1 MRKRSRIAR
10 SMAALAI
17 AAGAMFIGA
26 PTATAASCQ
35 TNPDVGDICKVLDV
49 ACRTKPGA
57 YLEYCR

>member
-1 MRKRSRIAR
+1 MRTAR
-10 SMAALAI
+10 LLAAAVI

-49 ACRTKPGA
+49 ACRTKPGG